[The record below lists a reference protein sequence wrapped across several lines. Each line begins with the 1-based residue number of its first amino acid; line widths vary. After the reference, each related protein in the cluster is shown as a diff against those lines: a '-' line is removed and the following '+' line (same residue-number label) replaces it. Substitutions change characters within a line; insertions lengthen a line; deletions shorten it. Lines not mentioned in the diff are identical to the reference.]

1 MRSEKEVY
9 DIVLNFAK
17 TDKRI
22 RMVTLEG
29 SRTNTNIPPDDFQ
42 DFDIT
47 FFVTDMD
54 SFTSD
59 DKWLD
64 IFGERLILQKP
75 EDMELFPA
83 VEKGFSYLMLFTDD
97 VKIDLT
103 LLPLELIDEYFTW
116 DKLVKLLLDK
126 DNRIVKPPI
135 PTDIDYHLQKPT
147 QRMFDDCCNEF
158 WNTTTYVVKGL
169 CRKEILFA
177 IDHMNDIVRKELLRM
192 ISWLI
197 GIKQGFHFSLGK
209 NYKFMKQYVPEELWE
224 RLMST
229 YNMDSYPHMWES
241 FEQCMA
247 LFREVSSEVACQ
259 LDYQYPLYDEKI
271 SNYVIRQKK
280 KYGIVTTGSEVFK
293 GRIKDTFSPVIRE
306 KLAEFPS
313 EEIDQIYVD
322 DEKEHILEAI
332 KKQIAAGAELIIC
345 TGGMSVDP
353 DDCTPWAIM
362 STGARVVSYGAPVL
376 PGAMMLVSYY
386 KNEADGRIIPILGL
400 PGCVMYAKRTIFDLV
415 LPRVMADDEITAE
428 DIAKLGEGGLCLNC
442 GVCTFPN
449 CGFGK

>member
-280 KYGIVTTGSEVFK
+280 KYGIVIWFL
-293 GRIKDTFSPVIRE
+293 R
-306 KLAEFPS
+306 LPS
-313 EEIDQIYVD
+313 
-322 DEKEHILEAI
+322 
-332 KKQIAAGAELIIC
+332 
-345 TGGMSVDP
+345 
-353 DDCTPWAIM
+353 
-362 STGARVVSYGAPVL
+362 L
-376 PGAMMLVSYY
+376 PT
-386 KNEADGRIIPILGL
+386 
-400 PGCVMYAKRTIFDLV
+400 KRTGKSNRIL
-415 LPRVMADDEITAE
+415 ICGIWKISTANPGYASSWKN
-428 DIAKLGEGGLCLNC
+428 ISAWSGIRPKSRNPLKSRSSVACF
-442 GVCTFPN
+442 FPIMRAS
-449 CGFGK
+449 